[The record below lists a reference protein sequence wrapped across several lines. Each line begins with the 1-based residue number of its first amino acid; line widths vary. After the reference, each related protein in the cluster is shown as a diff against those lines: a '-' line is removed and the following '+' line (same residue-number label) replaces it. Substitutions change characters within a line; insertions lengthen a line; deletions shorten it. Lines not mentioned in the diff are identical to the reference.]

1 MPDDPQAARNDE
13 RSGAPLRLPPL
24 NSKPGSKPDSKRA
37 SARGKA
43 AKQRDD
49 ANEELLGAFETIS
62 RRIND
67 LARELKCLGYFDDDD
82 NRPRAA

>member
-1 MPDDPQAARNDE
+1 MPDDPQRARNDE
-13 RSGAPLRLPPL
+13 QSGAPLRLTPHH
-24 NSKPGSKPDSKRA
+24 SKSDSKRT
-37 SARGKA
+37 SVRGKA

-67 LARELKCLGYFDDDD
+67 LARELKCLGYFDDED